1 VRDYIAINLRGYGL
15 VSAVS
20 VEGLLT
26 TYCGH
31 SYEAWGSVK
40 GGEFLTVSMI
50 VSF

>member
-1 VRDYIAINLRGYGL
+1 VGEYIAISLRGYGL

-26 TYCGH
+26 TCCGRK
-31 SYEAWGSVK
+31 YEAWSSVK
-40 GGEFLTVSMI
+40 GGEFLTGSAT